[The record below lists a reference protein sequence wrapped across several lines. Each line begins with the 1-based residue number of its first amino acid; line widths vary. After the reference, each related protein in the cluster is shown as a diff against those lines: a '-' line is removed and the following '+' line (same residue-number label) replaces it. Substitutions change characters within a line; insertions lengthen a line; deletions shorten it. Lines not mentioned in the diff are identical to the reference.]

1 MNEENLNQV
10 PQLASPS
17 PMQEYKDTYRN
28 DKGKKHNKALVIIL
42 AILCPLAVF
51 GIAVGVFL
59 SSQNNNEPDKP
70 TPVEPEPFVASDGGT
85 FGLNFL
91 KQAYATDSGN
101 NMVVSPYSMDVV
113 WRLALAGANGETK
126 QEILNTIGARSV
138 NNYPQLKTA
147 NGLFIRDTFADYVKP
162 EYIASFEGDLRYD
175 SFSSPDAVNN
185 WVNDNTDGMI
195 EKILEDAPSE
205 ETVMMLLNAIAMD
218 EKWSDKF
225 DCAYTRGE
233 EFTTTDGQTKTVS
246 MMSGHA
252 DRYFKTEKAEG
263 VIREYEAYEDGSVFE
278 FVGILPNGSVKEYLE
293 NVNYDEIS
301 AMNASEIVDRSKE
314 ADGSINSVSVLLPR
328 FSFDYTM
335 PNATEVI
342 RSLGINQALDKYA
355 ADFSNMVD
363 LTGSSYENFYVGEVL
378 QRARIEMTE
387 TGTKAAAVSAI
398 MGYGTSAIDSNEYNY
413 YNVEFNRP
421 FVYLIRDK
429 ASQEIIFAGVVEM
442 PEEWSGSTCS
452 E

>member
-1 MNEENLNQV
+1 MNEENLNQA
-10 PQLASPS
+10 PQSAGAS

-28 DKGKKHNKALVIIL
+28 DTGKKHNKALVIIL

-59 SSQNNNEPDKP
+59 SSQEDEPDKP

-91 KQAYATDSGN
+91 KQAYATDPGN
-101 NMVVSPYSMDVV
+101 NMVVSPYSMDAV
-113 WRLALAGANGETK
+113 WRLALSGANGETK

-138 NNYPQLKTA
+138 SSYPQLKNA

-162 EYIASFEGDLRYD
+162 EYVASFEGDLRYD
-175 SFSSPDAVNN
+175 SFSSPDAVNA
-185 WVNDNTDGMI
+185 WVKENTNDMI
-195 EKILEDAPSE
+195 EKILDEAPNE
-205 ETVMMLLNAIAMD
+205 ETVLMLLNAIAMD
-218 EKWSDKF
+218 EKWADEF
-225 DCAYTRGE
+225 ECDYTSGE
-233 EFTTTDGQTKTVS
+233 DFTTADGQTKTVS

-252 DRYFKTEKAEG
+252 DRYFKTANAEG
-263 VIREYEAYEDGSVFE
+263 VIREYEEYEDGSAFE

-293 NVNYDEIS
+293 GVNYDEIT
-301 AMNASEIVDRSKE
+301 AMNEGEIEDYSKE
-314 ADGSINSVSVLLPR
+314 DDGSINVVSVHLPR
-328 FSFDYTM
+328 FSFDYSM
-335 PNATEVI
+335 PKASQVMQN
-342 RSLGINQALDKYA
+342 LGINQAFDENT

-363 LTGSSYENFYVGEVL
+363 LTGSNYENFYVGDVL

-398 MGYGTSAIDSNEYNY
+398 VGYATSAIDTNEYNY